1 MKLAEWLVTKGIRQ
15 AELSRMLNVT
25 QPTVHNWV
33 NRKAPPS
40 SRQMMRL
47 YLMSNG
53 KVNLKDWCEEFEVK

>member
-40 SRQMMRL
+40 ARQMMRL
-47 YLMSNG
+47 YQMSGG

>member
-15 AELSRMLNVT
+15 AELSRMLDVT

-40 SRQMMRL
+40 ARQMMRL
-47 YLMSNG
+47 YQMSGG
-53 KVNLKDWCEEFEVK
+53 KVGLKDWCEEFEVR

>member
-47 YLMSNG
+47 YQMSNG

>member
-15 AELSRMLNVT
+15 AELSRMLDVT

-40 SRQMMRL
+40 ARQMMRL
-47 YLMSNG
+47 YQMSGG

>member
-33 NRKAPPS
+33 NRKFPPS
-40 SRQMMRL
+40 SKQMMRL
-47 YLMSNG
+47 YQMSNG
-53 KVNLKDWCEEFEVK
+53 KVGLKDWCEEFEVK